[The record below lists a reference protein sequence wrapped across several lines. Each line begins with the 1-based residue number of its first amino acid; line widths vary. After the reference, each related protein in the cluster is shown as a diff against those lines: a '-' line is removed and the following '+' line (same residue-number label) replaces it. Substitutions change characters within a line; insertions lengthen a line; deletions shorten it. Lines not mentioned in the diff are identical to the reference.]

1 MQSPSALKTSDM
13 SRTDQLVRRN
23 IRELTPYSSARDEY
37 PGKNGIFLDANENP
51 YGKLNR
57 YPDPHHRNLRS
68 AISSL
73 SNIPA
78 ENIFLGNGSDEAIDL
93 LYRMFCNPGRDKA
106 LTFSPTY
113 GMYEVSATV
122 NDVEMIKIPLDS
134 SFAIDLPKV
143 TPYFEDGLLKL
154 IFICSPNNPTSNSL
168 EREKI
173 ISIIESFR
181 GIVVID
187 EAYIDFSDEPSLVS
201 LTDRYENL
209 VILRTFSK
217 AWGAAAIRVGMVIA
231 SSEIINYL
239 YKLKPPYN
247 ISAINQEEA
256 LKRIR
261 KPEKYRKQ
269 IRKIKSERQKL
280 IKKIGA
286 LEIIKMIYPS
296 DANFILVKV
305 SDANAIYELLLEKNV
320 IVRNR
325 TSVINNCLRITVG
338 TKEENKRLIKELK
351 KIRI

>member
-1 MQSPSALKTSDM
+1 
-13 SRTDQLVRRN
+13 
-23 IRELTPYSSARDEY
+23 
-37 PGKNGIFLDANENP
+37 
-51 YGKLNR
+51 
-57 YPDPHHRNLRS
+57 
-68 AISSL
+68 
-73 SNIPA
+73 
-78 ENIFLGNGSDEAIDL
+78 
-93 LYRMFCNPGRDKA
+93 
-106 LTFSPTY
+106 
-113 GMYEVSATV
+113 
-122 NDVEMIKIPLDS
+122 
-134 SFAIDLPKV
+134 
-143 TPYFEDGLLKL
+143 
-154 IFICSPNNPTSNSL
+154 
-168 EREKI
+168 
-173 ISIIESFR
+173 
-181 GIVVID
+181 
-187 EAYIDFSDEPSLVS
+187 
-201 LTDRYENL
+201 
-209 VILRTFSK
+209 
-217 AWGAAAIRVGMVIA
+217 MVIA